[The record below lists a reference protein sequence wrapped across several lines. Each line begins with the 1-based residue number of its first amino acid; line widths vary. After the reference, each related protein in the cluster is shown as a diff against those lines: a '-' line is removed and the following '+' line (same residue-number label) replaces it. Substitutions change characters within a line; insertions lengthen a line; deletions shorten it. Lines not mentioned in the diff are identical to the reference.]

1 MLISI
6 YKRRLNMSLWQKI
19 KSLFEEVDAR
29 EDVVYDG
36 VKCKKDGFLH
46 EILQVPQNWNKL
58 KEEHLKQIE
67 SFILLNEF
75 DSVDFITDTDILHN
89 AKKKYSNRPDPQLLV
104 ITDLKFS
111 RYPCKII
118 IEKIKEYSKI
128 YSALYICLNKCYIN
142 IDNSFHDIS
151 LDSNYNLAIT
161 QWLKKFLKD
170 YNIIDLSLDT
180 IEDGQS
186 FTWVIPDRHFLITK
200 Q

>member
-1 MLISI
+1 MIFIPAHKNILIESTKPL
-6 YKRRLNMSLWQKI
+6 YKWAKVYGGLQKKFFIENIEYRR
-19 KSLFEEVDAR
+19 E
-29 EDVVYDG
+29 
-36 VKCKKDGFLH
+36 
-46 EILQVPQNWNKL
+46 
-58 KEEHLKQIE
+58 KQIE